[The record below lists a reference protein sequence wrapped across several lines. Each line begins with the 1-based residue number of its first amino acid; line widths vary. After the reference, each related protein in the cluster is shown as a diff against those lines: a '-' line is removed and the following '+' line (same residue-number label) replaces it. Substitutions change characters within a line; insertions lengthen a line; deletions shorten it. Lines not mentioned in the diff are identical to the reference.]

1 MYLLSEKSFYMK
13 FINQKV
19 FKTLY
24 SVLLSFILISHP
36 YSAKANSNLI
46 NPEMKI
52 ERKLAYKYC
61 QSIDKNLFEGLD
73 NELILKY
80 QYFFSSISKKSI
92 ENVNEF
98 MENFIKEV
106 DSICTNKLKEEEIN
120 EFNSYVEEF
129 YFKNNN

>member
-1 MYLLSEKSFYMK
+1 MK
-13 FINQKV
+13 FINQKL

-36 YSAKANSNLI
+36 YSAKANGNLI
-46 NPEMKI
+46 NPEIKI

-61 QSIDKNLFEGLD
+61 QSIDKSLFEGLD

-80 QYFFSSISKKSI
+80 QYFFSSVSKNSI

-98 MENFIKEV
+98 MGNFIKEV
-106 DSICTNKLKEEEIN
+106 DSICPNKLKIEEIK
-120 EFNSYVEEF
+120 EFNSYFEEF
-129 YFKNNN
+129 YFKK